1 MKMYR
6 VRHIY
11 EEDFGCEGR
20 PQGYKP
26 MAEVVLLDEKE
37 QEKTIRQEDAWL
49 YKKNIREG
57 DLVLFH
63 DGRLIHAAE

>member
-1 MKMYR
+1 
-6 VRHIY
+6 
-11 EEDFGCEGR
+11 
-20 PQGYKP
+20 
-26 MAEVVLLDEKE
+26 MAEVVLLDERE